1 MTDMVMRPAE
11 QPAGV
16 GAGVASR
23 LRPRAAWH
31 LSHRVTDI
39 DAEFSALEAHLAE
52 LVADREAQTTED
64 TTPWVLDHRDDE
76 WTSSGAVGQSAFGR
90 RAHRTPLLT
99 AEQEVVLARSIEA
112 GAFAQQRLDSGVEL
126 RRTERRGLEHVVR
139 TADEARERMI
149 LANVRLV
156 TSIARKALPRV
167 GHGMQFDD
175 VQQAGLIGLMRA
187 VDKFDHTLGHKFSTY
202 ATWWIKQSISRAI
215 DDEVRVV
222 RIPVHALESA
232 RRVDTTR
239 RREGLT
245 WQESLAD
252 PGRLGVDV
260 TRDDV
265 ARARAHL
272 RPCLSLNQ
280 VGTELDVVDDDP
292 GLDPI
297 EQCIDRLD
305 DEADVHDLLESLV
318 ELPGLGTRAVT
329 VLQLRHGLTG
339 QPPMTLDEIGKRF
352 GVTRE
357 RIRQIEKK
365 ALDALRERVETR

>member
-16 GAGVASR
+16 VSR
-23 LRPRAAWH
+23 LRPQAASR
-31 LSHRVTDI
+31 LNQREARIDI
-39 DAEFSALEAHLAE
+39 DAEISALEAHLAE
-52 LVADREAQTTED
+52 LLAARDAQTTED
-64 TTPWVLDHRDDE
+64 TTPWVLDHSDDE
-76 WTSSGAVGQSAFGR
+76 WTSPGAVGQSAFGR

-99 AEQEVVLARSIEA
+99 AEQEVVLARRIEA

-139 TADEARERMI
+139 TADEAREQMV

-156 TSIARKALPRV
+156 TSIARKAPPRV

-215 DDEVRVV
+215 DDEARVI
-222 RIPVHALESA
+222 RIPVHALDSA
-232 RRVDTTR
+232 RRIDTPR
-239 RREGLT
+239 RGEGLT
-245 WQESLAD
+245 WDDALAD
-252 PGRLGVDV
+252 PSRIGADLA
-260 TRDDV
+260 RDDV
-265 ARARAHL
+265 AKARAQL
-272 RPCLSLNQ
+272 RPCLSLDQ
-280 VGTELDVVDDDP
+280 VAEELDLVDDDRSM
-292 GLDPI
+292 DSI

-357 RIRQIEKK
+357 RIRQIEKR

>member
-11 QPAGV
+11 RPAGV
-16 GAGVASR
+16 GA
-23 LRPRAAWH
+23 LP
-31 LSHRVTDI
+31 SHIDI
-39 DAEFSALEAHLAE
+39 DAEITALEAHLAR
-52 LVADREAQTTED
+52 LLAVREAQTVED
-64 TTPWVLDHRDDE
+64 ATPWVLDHSDDE
-76 WTSSGAVGQSAFGR
+76 WVSSPGVGASAFNR
-90 RAHRTPLLT
+90 RARQAGLLT
-99 AEQEVVLARSIEA
+99 AAEEVTLARRIEA
-112 GAFAQQRLDSGVEL
+112 GAFARERLASGVEL

-139 TADEARERMI
+139 TAGEARERMI
-149 LANVRLV
+149 LANTRLV
-156 TSIARKALPRV
+156 MSIARNCLPRA
-167 GHGMQFDD
+167 GRGMQFEDL
-175 VQQAGLIGLMRA
+175 QQAGLIGLMRA

-215 DDEVRVV
+215 DDEARVV

-232 RRVDTTR
+232 RRIDTLR
-239 RREGLT
+239 RRESLT
-245 WQESLAD
+245 WREALAD
-252 PGRLGVDV
+252 PSRLGADV
-260 TRDDV
+260 THDDV
-265 ARARAHL
+265 GKAHAHL
-272 RPCLSLNQ
+272 RPCLSLEQ
-280 VGTELDVVDDDP
+280 VGEEFDVVDDDP
-292 GLDPI
+292 TLDPI
-297 EQCIDRLD
+297 EQSIDRLD

>member
-1 MTDMVMRPAE
+1 
-11 QPAGV
+11 
-16 GAGVASR
+16 
-23 LRPRAAWH
+23 
-31 LSHRVTDI
+31 
-39 DAEFSALEAHLAE
+39 
-52 LVADREAQTTED
+52 
-64 TTPWVLDHRDDE
+64 
-76 WTSSGAVGQSAFGR
+76 
-90 RAHRTPLLT
+90 
-99 AEQEVVLARSIEA
+99 
-112 GAFAQQRLDSGVEL
+112 
-126 RRTERRGLEHVVR
+126 
-139 TADEARERMI
+139 MI

-215 DDEVRVV
+215 DDEARVV

-232 RRVDTTR
+232 RRIDIPR

-245 WQESLAD
+245 WQEALAD
-252 PGRLGVDV
+252 PGRLGLDV
-260 TRDDV
+260 TRDDITK
-265 ARARAHL
+265 AHAHL
-272 RPCLSLNQ
+272 RPCLSLDQ
-280 VGTELDVVDDDP
+280 IGEEFDVVDDDP

-357 RIRQIEKK
+357 RIRQIEKR